1 MARGRRSFGNTR
13 RLPSGRWQ
21 ARYTGP
27 DLARHQAPLTFDTR
41 GAAEGWLAV
50 EHGKVVAG
58 TWAPP
63 TPWPSGP
70 VPAVLTLAQYAEDW
84 LTRRELRARTRAH
97 YRRLLDRFVLPDLGA
112 RPLRSLRP
120 ADVAAWHSRL
130 PTGTPTQRAH
140 AYGLLRAVLATAV
153 AEDLIPASP
162 CRVRGGSSTRR
173 RHQVRPATLDDL
185 STLAAAMPEHLRTMV
200 LLAAWCAL
208 RYGELTELRRGD
220 VDLDRGTIRVTRG
233 VAWPGGGAGPVVGP
247 PKTAAGRRVVNVPP
261 HLVPVLT
268 DHLNRHVEPGRDALL
283 FSSPTDPSR
292 HLRQSTFAR
301 PFNAARAAAGRPDL
315 RFHDLRHTG
324 AVLAASTG
332 ATLAELM
339 ARLGHASP
347 GAAMRYQHAAADR
360 DRVIAERLSAL
371 VGEG

>member
-1 MARGRRSFGNTR
+1 MARGRRSFGNVR

-50 EHGKVVAG
+50 EHGRVVAG

-63 TPWPSGP
+63 TPWGSEPAAP
-70 VPAVLTLAQYAEDW
+70 VTVGAYVDAWIA
-84 LTRRELRARTRAH
+84 RRELRPRTRAL
-97 YRRLLDRFVLPDLGA
+97 YRRLADRFILPELGT
-112 RPLRSLRP
+112 RPLKGLRP
-120 ADVAAWHSRL
+120 ADVAAWYARL
-130 PTGTPTQRAH
+130 PAGTPTQRGH
-140 AYGLLRAVLATAV
+140 AYGLLRAALGAAV

-233 VAWPGGGAGPVVGP
+233 VAWPGGGAEPVVGP

-261 HLVPVLT
+261 HLVPAVA
-268 DHLNRHVEPGRDALL
+268 DHLARHVGPGREALL
-283 FSSPTDPSR
+283 FPSPTDPTR

-301 PFNAARAAAGRPDL
+301 PFSAARAAAGRHDL